1 MQSQSIGGKLT
12 HLRMMEAMAKMGAR
26 SVSMTFHR
34 QNKKEFRMNTQSFNN
49 QGEALCLD
57 TKEVWTCAETCTYL
71 GLQPRGLYKMT
82 HLRKI
87 PHYKKGKLLFFKR
100 SEIIAWLLQC
110 RVSTTDELEQ
120 RASEM
125 EKGGEA

>member
-1 MQSQSIGGKLT
+1 MQSQSIGGKLPHFRT
-12 HLRMMEAMAKMGAR
+12 WRAHWQRWSAR
-26 SVSMTFHR
+26 CGSMTFHR
-34 QNKKEFRMNTQSFNN
+34 QNKKIKIMNTLS
-49 QGEALCLD
+49 LD

-110 RVSTTDELEQ
+110 RVSTADELEQ

>member
-1 MQSQSIGGKLT
+1 
-12 HLRMMEAMAKMGAR
+12 MMEAMAKMGAR

-34 QNKKEFRMNTQSFNN
+34 QNKKIKIMNTLS
-49 QGEALCLD
+49 LD

-125 EKGGEA
+125 EKGGER